1 MSHDSDYTKQT
12 CCEIPTPAFCLRD
25 RRSAVQPTS
34 QPNLQRAV
42 VRLAMFE
49 LGYFILGRGNLALR
63 ISGQQ
68 ILRTLAVKEPS
79 VTIGNRFMRGRSSA
93 G

>member
-1 MSHDSDYTKQT
+1 
-12 CCEIPTPAFCLRD
+12 
-25 RRSAVQPTS
+25 
-34 QPNLQRAV
+34 

-68 ILRTLAVKEPS
+68 ILRTLAVREAVEPREPECQSPS
-79 VTIGNRFMRGRSSA
+79 VLRVSEMLRISAISLRGRWSPGLRPKS
-93 G
+93 GR